1 LFDNRWGAWVLG
13 GVSDG
18 DATSLDADLIAGVG
32 YGFNTVHRAARDVLA
47 VAVGWGR
54 PSDKSLQDQWTS
66 ELFYRFQL
74 VQSFAL
80 TPSVQYIINPASS
93 PDESNYWVFS
103 FRARLTF

>member
-1 LFDNRWGAWVLG
+1 
-13 GVSDG
+13 
-18 DATSLDADLIAGVG
+18 
-32 YGFNTVHRAARDVLA
+32 
-47 VAVGWGR
+47 
-54 PSDKSLQDQWTS
+54 LQDQWTS